1 MISLISRLLGP
12 PFISFII
19 YLPPLCTYT
28 HSAGSSSLRAGKQGP
43 AGKHFLPVS
52 FESNVPFLS
61 PYDGFF
67 FFQRDSG
74 ASLITVFSIGV
85 DRFYLDVSPS
95 PKADSSFIKN
105 NHPNGGPVRGADRRR
120 ICSRSYGFCTLQI
133 KLSAV
138 DRERRSRLKATAAP
152 ARLSGKEKKNSL
164 DFKRLFYSSHVHP
177 AAFMGRVHALSTRSI
192 SNPRN
197 QKERLHI
204 ASSLWKGCSGDKTW
218 KLPSKKVNYE
228 TVTKQREM
236 AFYRREFPGDSVCQ
250 A

>member
-152 ARLSGKEKKNSL
+152 ARLSGKEKKT
-164 DFKRLFYSSHVHP
+164 
-177 AAFMGRVHALSTRSI
+177 LSTLNASFTLPMFTRPHSWDGVMLCQRGPFLI
-192 SNPRN
+192 LGTKKSGST
-197 QKERLHI
+197 LHHRFGKVARVI
-204 ASSLWKGCSGDKTW
+204 KHGNYLPKG
-218 KLPSKKVNYE
+218 KL
-228 TVTKQREM
+228 
-236 AFYRREFPGDSVCQ
+236 
-250 A
+250 